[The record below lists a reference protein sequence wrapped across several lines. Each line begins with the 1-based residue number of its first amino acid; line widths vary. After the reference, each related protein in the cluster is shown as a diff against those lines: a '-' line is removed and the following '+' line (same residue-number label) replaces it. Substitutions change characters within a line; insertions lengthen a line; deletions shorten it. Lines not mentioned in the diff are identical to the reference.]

1 MVYSEKVALL
11 SPPLTGVPGLQY
23 TGSNTTKKELPTKFL
38 KRALKL
44 TENFKEVVP
53 DGGSYKK
60 ICSFQTCVFLKLL
73 R

>member
-23 TGSNTTKKELPTKFL
+23 TGSNATKKELPTKFL

-60 ICSFQTCVFLKLL
+60 SAAFRLACF
-73 R
+73 

>member
-23 TGSNTTKKELPTKFL
+23 TGSNATKKELPTKFL

-53 DGGSYKK
+53 DGVLTKK
-60 ICSFQTCVFLKLL
+60 SAAFRLACF
-73 R
+73 